1 MPSFGTGAC
10 LFLKA
15 ASVNS
20 PILEI
25 RGLRAGYGTRTVLEN
40 ISITLEAG
48 EWFVLLGPNGCGKS
62 TLLDCVVGRLVPSGG
77 EICIA
82 GCSLR
87 QNSFEAKRQLG
98 YGCAPDVL
106 PALLTARQ
114 CLEVHAAAKGQAIG
128 DDLSILAEELRFT
141 PYLEAFVDTLSLGT
155 RQKLAVLLALV
166 GDPLL
171 IVLDEAFNGLDPAS
185 ALLLKRHLRA
195 RIQRR
200 GGALLLATH
209 SLDIVEHYADRA
221 AVLIDG
227 KLKHVWPKDE
237 LQQLR
242 AAHGDFEAAL
252 AQAIGVA

>member
-1 MPSFGTGAC
+1 LELEPVSSGA
-10 LFLKA
+10 A
-15 ASVNS
+15 AAMSGPV
-20 PILEI
+20 LEVCE
-25 RGLRAGYGTRTVLEN
+25 LRAGYGSRTVLEN
-40 ISITLEAG
+40 ISMVLAAG

-62 TLLDCVVGRLVPSGG
+62 TLLDCVVSRLIPSGG
-77 EICIA
+77 KISIA
-82 GCSLR
+82 GHSLR
-87 QNSFEAKRQLG
+87 QASFEAKRHLG

-114 CLEVHAAAKGQAIG
+114 CLEVHAAAKKLSVIG
-128 DDLSILAEELRFT
+128 DDLLILAEELRFT
-141 PYLEAFVDTLSLGT
+141 SYLDAFVDTLSLGT

-185 ALLLKRHLRA
+185 ALILKRHLRA
-195 RIQRR
+195 RIERR

-227 KLKHVWPKDE
+227 KLKHVWSKDE
-237 LQQLR
+237 LQRLR
-242 AAHGDFEAAL
+242 TAGGDFEAAL
-252 AQAIGVA
+252 AGG

>member
-1 MPSFGTGAC
+1 M
-10 LFLKA
+10 
-15 ASVNS
+15 NS
-20 PILEI
+20 PVLEI
-25 RGLRAGYGTRTVLEN
+25 QGLRAGYGLRTVLED
-40 ISITLEAG
+40 IYMALAPG

-62 TLLDCVVGRLVPSGG
+62 TLLDCVVNRLLPSAG
-77 EICIA
+77 EIRIA
-82 GCSLR
+82 GHSLSKA
-87 QNSFEAKRQLG
+87 SFDAKRRLG

-106 PALLTARQ
+106 PALLTSRQ
-114 CLEVHAAAKGQAIG
+114 CFEVHAAAKGQGVIG
-128 DDLSILAEELRFT
+128 DDLLNLADELRFT

-185 ALLLKRHLRA
+185 ALILKRHLRA
-195 RIQRR
+195 RIDRR

-227 KLKHVWPKDE
+227 KLKHVWEKQE

-242 AAHGDFEAAL
+242 SSGGDFEAAL
-252 AQAIGVA
+252 AEAIGQP